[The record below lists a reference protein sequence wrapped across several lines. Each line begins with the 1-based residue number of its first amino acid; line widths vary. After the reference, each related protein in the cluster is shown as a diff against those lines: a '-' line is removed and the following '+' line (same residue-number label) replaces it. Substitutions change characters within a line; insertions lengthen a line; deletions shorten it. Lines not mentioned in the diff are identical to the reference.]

1 MKRYVSDYAMNLKN
15 KTAIVC
21 PSYCGPNIFLTA
33 EHFKDDQEFTF
44 WKTVSDEDYRLRESA
59 ERREKANT
67 VLLDDHPQLFA
78 AADSSEAML
87 LARYEAAETRAQLHQ
102 ALAKLREL
110 LTPSQ
115 FRRFWLCV
123 VCGKPRCEVAKQ
135 EGVSPSAVVKS
146 IHQARHRISG
156 SGVF

>member
-67 VLLDDHPQLFA
+67 VLLDDLPHILA
-78 AADSSEAML
+78 AADSSEAVL
-87 LARYEAAETRAQLHQ
+87 LAQYEAAETRALLRQTV
-102 ALAKLREL
+102 AKLRGL
-110 LTPSQ
+110 LTPPQ

-123 VCGKPRCEVAKQ
+123 ICGKPRCEVAKQ